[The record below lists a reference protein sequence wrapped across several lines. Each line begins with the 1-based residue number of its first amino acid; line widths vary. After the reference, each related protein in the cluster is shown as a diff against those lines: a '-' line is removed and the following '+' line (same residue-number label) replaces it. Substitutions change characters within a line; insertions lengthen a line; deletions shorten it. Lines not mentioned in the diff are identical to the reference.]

1 LSNSHE
7 EFVELT
13 MNVTLGKDWKNYF
26 DICCLNA
33 KKPLFQRAENQFY
46 EKDSDKKNKK
56 STVPIETAE

>member
-1 LSNSHE
+1 
-7 EFVELT
+7 